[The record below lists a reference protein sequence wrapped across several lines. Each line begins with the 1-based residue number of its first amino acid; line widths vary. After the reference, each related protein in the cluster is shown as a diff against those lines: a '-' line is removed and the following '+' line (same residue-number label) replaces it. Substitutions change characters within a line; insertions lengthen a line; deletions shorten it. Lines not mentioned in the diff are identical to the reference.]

1 MTSRVLSLCGLL
13 IFSIASRALAVEPNL
28 EVTYGNQK
36 LTFDAAKL
44 ASLAW
49 SEVDATD
56 MGRTQ
61 RYRAVPVG
69 ELLKEVKAP
78 LGEELRGSALA
89 LVVRAKA
96 SDGYTVVYSLAEFD
110 PAFRSRPIYLVDQQN
125 GKPLSPSAGPLRL
138 LCPGDSRGARGIRQL
153 VSLEIIS
160 LTETSSVK

>member
-1 MTSRVLSLCGLL
+1 M
-13 IFSIASRALAVEPNL
+13 EPNL
-28 EVTYGNQK
+28 EVIYGSRK
-36 LTFDAAKL
+36 LTFDATKL

-49 SEVDATD
+49 SEVEAAD

-61 RYRAVPVG
+61 RYRAVPVS

-78 LGEELRGSALA
+78 LGEELRGPALA

-96 SDGYTVVYSLAEFD
+96 SDGYAVVYSLAEFE
-110 PAFRSRPIYLVDQQN
+110 PAFRTRPIYLVDQQN

-160 LTETSSVK
+160 LAETNSVK